1 MIDNVK
7 DRFDGDDTVAD
18 QAKDAADSSTETA
31 SDAADGIKEAVGNT
45 AESARSAVDD
55 AGAATQ
61 ESGQDVGEFAPVGA
75 PSPRWRLSRK
85 PQRRRKSLPRAPEK
99 RSTRQSPQHPVDQA
113 SQDAA
118 PDTRADSATT

>member
-75 PSPRWRLSRK
+75 TEPRGGGCRGSHSGGARVC
-85 PQRRRKSLPRAPEK
+85 PGHRRSARRDRA
-99 RSTRQSPQHPVDQA
+99 RSILG
-113 SQDAA
+113 
-118 PDTRADSATT
+118 